1 MLGVRSWDV
10 LVIPAMSTPPQ
21 GMKDSQ
27 LRDRK
32 LRNAGPLPL
41 LLSLRSLLY
50 SCPVGLW
57 PSAFPLGGPCS
68 LSLSLMPTPT
78 KLNPSRSVHL
88 TTFHSFLRQNLIAS
102 PMSLTIY

>member
-41 LLSLRSLLY
+41 LSLFSL
-50 SCPVGLW
+50 VGLW

-68 LSLSLMPTPT
+68 FSHAYP
-78 KLNPSRSVHL
+78 HE
-88 TTFHSFLRQNLIAS
+88 A
-102 PMSLTIY
+102 